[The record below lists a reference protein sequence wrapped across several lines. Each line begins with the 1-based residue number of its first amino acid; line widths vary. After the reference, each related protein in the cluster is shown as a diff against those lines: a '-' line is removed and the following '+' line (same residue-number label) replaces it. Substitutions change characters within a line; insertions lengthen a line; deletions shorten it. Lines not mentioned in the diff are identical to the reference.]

1 MKRVAFAT
9 LGCKVNQVETEALK
23 EEFLERGFTLV
34 PFSAQADVYIINTCT
49 VTHTSDRKSRA
60 IIRRAARRNPG
71 AAVVVTGCMAQ
82 ASSQEIGAMEGVVL
96 VAGNREKENL
106 VELVEEVLQAGGK
119 EPLIMAGTWE
129 NRPRLKP
136 VMYSRLHERTRAFI
150 KIQDGCESFCSY
162 CIVPHVRGPVR
173 SKQPEDVLSEVECL
187 LALGYRELVLSGI
200 HCGFYGLDLP
210 GWNLARLVRLIL
222 DQVRGEYRLR
232 LGSIE
237 ALELRDEL
245 LALFPGEKRLCRH
258 FHLPLQS
265 GSDKILQQMNRRY
278 DRRWFQQ
285 LVEKAV
291 AQVPGAAVTSDVM
304 VGFPGEGAREF
315 NQTVRLLEELPLLD
329 LHVFK
334 YSPRPGT
341 PAASM
346 GEQVAEAEKQERSQI
361 LLDLASKKKREF
373 IAAQTGKELVL
384 VVERRLSA
392 GHYLGLSDNYIEV
405 SVSSQRDLRGQLVPV
420 ILEEADQIPPQGRLK
435 IIQGTR

>member
-1 MKRVAFAT
+1 MKKVAFAT

-23 EEFLERGFTLV
+23 EEFLEHGFTLV
-34 PFSAQADVYIINTCT
+34 PFSARADIYIINTCT

-60 IIRRAARRNPG
+60 LIRRAVRRNPG

-106 VELVEEVLQAGGK
+106 VDLVEEVLHAEGGA
-119 EPLIMAGTWE
+119 PRIMAGTWE
-129 NRPRLKP
+129 GRPALKP
-136 VMYSRLHERTRAFI
+136 VIYSHPHERTRAFI

-173 SKQPEDVLSEVECL
+173 SKRPEDVLSEVECL
-187 LALGYRELVLSGI
+187 LGLGYRELVLSGI

-210 GWNLARLVRLIL
+210 GWNLTRLLELIL
-222 DQVRGEYRLR
+222 DRVEGEYRLR
-232 LGSIE
+232 LGSVE
-237 ALELRDEL
+237 ALEFRDEL

-265 GSDKILQQMNRRY
+265 GSDHILQQMNRRY
-278 DRRWFQQ
+278 DRHWFHQ

-291 AQVPGAAVTSDVM
+291 SLVPGAAITSDVM
-304 VGFPGEGAREF
+304 VGFPGEDEREF
-315 NQTVRLLEELPLLD
+315 SQTVRLLEGLPLLD

-334 YSPRPGT
+334 FSPRPGT
-341 PAASM
+341 PAATM
-346 GEQVAEAEKQERSQI
+346 EGQVAEPEKQERSQV
-361 LLDLASKKKREF
+361 LLDLARKKKQDF

-384 VVERRLSA
+384 LVERRLSA
-392 GHYLGLSDNYIEV
+392 GQYLGLSDNYIEV
-405 SVSSQRDLRGQLVPV
+405 SLSSSRDLRGQLVPV
-420 ILEEADQIPPQGRLK
+420 ILETTDLTPPQGRV
-435 IIQGTR
+435 R